1 MLLNRARRTNSMDR
15 TASTWRSRPRRRAA
29 CVVCAGEDPERRRL
43 EPQVVSLE
51 DGTGTD
57 KLAGER
63 ARLFLTGSS
72 SHYLE
77 FSGSHRSRQSSV
89 GRNVGAFRAL
99 VFCSNA

>member
-1 MLLNRARRTNSMDR
+1 MRTRSNSGRDGIYVSFAPTLDAPRAWSAPVKILTGGG
-15 TASTWRSRPRRRAA
+15 WY
-29 CVVCAGEDPERRRL
+29 
-43 EPQVVSLE
+43 PQVAGLE

-77 FSGSHRSRQSSV
+77 FVR
-89 GRNVGAFRAL
+89 
-99 VFCSNA
+99 